1 MFNDFIINEKP
12 WIFIINV
19 GIFELKKMI
28 IDLLV
33 DSIDQ
38 EIKLFD
44 VYETNSLS
52 IDISITSH
60 YLADHSILPSL
71 PIARTDPE
79 CLAMCWHA

>member
-1 MFNDFIINEKP
+1 
-12 WIFIINV
+12 
-19 GIFELKKMI
+19 MI

-44 VYETNSLS
+44 VYETNSLR
-52 IDISITSH
+52 IHISVTSH

-71 PIARTDPE
+71 PIGRTDPE
-79 CLAMCWHA
+79 CLVMCWHA